1 MIRLIERLFDE
12 IHERIPGLAPGGAG
26 TIAGYLIGIPIVII
40 AILIGHAAHAAPY
53 TLKFQNPSP
62 TQAYTQLRTPW
73 GIVAAP
79 CAPGA
84 TCSVIID
91 APIGQQTITAEA
103 TSDGALWSGK
113 SNALSARI
121 FPLPAD
127 CLALP
132 ACRFDPDGNGQVTV
146 GDFGAFLSAMGSSW

>member
-1 MIRLIERLFDE
+1 MIRLIA
-12 IHERIPGLAPGGAG
+12 LALMAAG
-26 TIAGYLIGIPIVII
+26 TAS
-40 AILIGHAAHAAPY
+40 AAPY
-53 TLKFQNPSP
+53 TLKFQNPGGQP
-62 TQAYTQLRTPW
+62 YTSLRTPW

-103 TSDGALWSGK
+103 TSDGTLWSAK
-113 SNALSARI
+113 SNALAARI

-132 ACRFDPDGNGQVTV
+132 ACRFDPDGNGTVTV
-146 GDFGAFLSAMGSSW
+146 GDFGAFLSALGSSW

>member
-1 MIRLIERLFDE
+1 MIELIERLFDE
-12 IHERIPGLAPGGAG
+12 IDERIPGLPPGGPGA
-26 TIAGYLIGIPIVII
+26 IAGYLVGIPIAII
-40 AILIGHAAHAAPY
+40 VLLLSHASHAAPY
-53 TLKFQNPSP
+53 TLKFQNPG
-62 TQAYTQLRTPW
+62 TQPYTSLRTPW
-73 GIVAAP
+73 GVVAAP
-79 CAPGA
+79 CAGGA

-103 TSDGALWSGK
+103 TADGALWSAK

-146 GDFGAFLSAMGSSW
+146 GDFGAFLSALGSSW